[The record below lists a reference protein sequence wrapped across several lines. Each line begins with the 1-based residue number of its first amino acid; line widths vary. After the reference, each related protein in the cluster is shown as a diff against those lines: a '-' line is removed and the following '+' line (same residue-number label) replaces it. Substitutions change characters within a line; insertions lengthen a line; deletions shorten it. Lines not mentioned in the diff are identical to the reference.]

1 MSEQRKTLSAAES
14 LGLKALSRHAGQ
26 AREVHEQRKAEAERV
41 LSESGA
47 SVDAAVEDF
56 RAALAD
62 LTGGEWESVRIENSD
77 GADVLVWTEPVA
89 SADDAER
96 KAG

>member
-1 MSEQRKTLSAAES
+1 MSEQRRKLSAAET

-26 AREVHEQRKAEAERV
+26 VRELHEQRKAEAERV
-41 LSESGA
+41 LSASGA
-47 SVDAAVEDF
+47 AVDAAVEEF

-62 LTGGEWESVRIENSD
+62 LTGGEWESVKIETTD
-77 GADVLVWTEPVA
+77 EGDVLVWTTA
-89 SADDAER
+89 ADEAER